1 MDHFKALFQPAQ
13 SGANTYLS
21 RTTLLL
27 DWELQFLSLKPEMK
41 YDSELKILESLKEIN
56 LGSNATGNR
65 FLVTTGDKGYTLT
78 GLCPTVI
85 SRCFSHAHKEQIT
98 ASSLQV
104 PSIWNL
110 PNPRHS
116 LTPGFK
122 NIFKKIWAAAYHNS
136 LSFKKTA
143 DHRLYRSIEGL
154 SSRSVPFSRQENL
167 EDYLSD
173 MYIHALAKILHL
185 PGHRTPSLPHDESY
199 SAQRQIHGF
208 SSSKAQNFLSKSTLL
223 YPWMLQLARS
233 HPKIVFEYLSLRKKK
248 CPKSSY
254 EGRSPESVCGC
265 EFCEF
270 SRRYA
275 VPLGKLKV
283 PCRSE
288 EGVRYMITTAET
300 GYTLKGL
307 SSRIISRCFFETDQN
322 QIKASGLEVPSLL
335 DIPQEHL
342 LKPLCNDIL
351 KELEADAASHPLPNV
366 VHVYAWSNSTS
377 NEVCATPLARS
388 SDEANFS
395 YNEAS
400 CSNNGV
406 SSDTERERDYVKIG
420 LSELELLLKSTRA
433 SLSDPEK
440 GTSTHPENE
449 GAEPLLN
456 RTRLAEATLVVAAK
470 LAPGLF
476 TQGSGGSSSLHKAK
490 ILKQFATICN
500 LIAFLCCFY
509 GILVCGGRPRRAARI
524 ITVVGY
530 TALGFCFVGMTGM
543 TLSDDL
549 NLWFTAATCTALLSI
564 LIFALDIFK

>member
-21 RTTLLL
+21 QTTLLL
-27 DWELQFLSLKPEMK
+27 DWELQFLSLKPEMV
-41 YDSELKILESLKEIN
+41 
-56 LGSNATGNR
+56 LG
-65 FLVTTGDKGYTLT
+65 TTGDKGYTLT

-85 SRCFSHAHKEQIT
+85 SRCFSHAHKDQIT
-98 ASSLQV
+98 AAGLQV

-110 PNPRHS
+110 PNPGHF
-116 LTPGFK
+116 LTPGLF
-122 NIFKKIWAAAYHNS
+122 
-136 LSFKKTA
+136 
-143 DHRLYRSIEGL
+143 RSIEGL
-154 SSRSVPFSRQENL
+154 SPRSVPFSGQENL
-167 EDYLSD
+167 EQKL
-173 MYIHALAKILHL
+173 LHL
-185 PGHRTPSLPHDESY
+185 PGHPTLSLPHDESY
-199 SAQRQIHGF
+199 SAQCQIHGF

-223 YPWMLQLARS
+223 DPWMLQLAHS

-288 EGVRYMITTAET
+288 EGVRYMSTIAET

-307 SSRIISRCFFETDQN
+307 SPRIISRCFFEADQD
-322 QIKASGLEVPSLL
+322 QIKALGLEVPSLL

-366 VHVYAWSNSTS
+366 VYAYAWSNATA

-388 SDEANFS
+388 SDEASFS

-406 SSDTERERDYVKIG
+406 SSD
-420 LSELELLLKSTRA
+420 S
-433 SLSDPEK
+433 EK

-470 LAPGLF
+470 LAPSLF
-476 TQGSGGSSSLHKAK
+476 TQGSSGSSSLHKAK
-490 ILKQFATICN
+490 IFKQFAAICN

-524 ITVVGY
+524 ITGVRLY
-530 TALGFCFVGMTGM
+530 CPWILFCG
-543 TLSDDL
+543 DDRDD
-549 NLWFTAATCTALLSI
+549 FER
-564 LIFALDIFK
+564 

>member
-41 YDSELKILESLKEIN
+41 YDSELKNLESLKEIN
-56 LGSNATGNR
+56 LVSNATGNR
-65 FLVTTGDKGYTLT
+65 FLATTGDKGYTLT

-98 ASSLQV
+98 ASSLHV

-116 LTPGFK
+116 LTPGLK
-122 NIFKKIWAAAYHNS
+122 PKIS
-136 LSFKKTA
+136 
-143 DHRLYRSIEGL
+143 SIL
-154 SSRSVPFSRQENL
+154 QARKSR
-167 EDYLSD
+167 
-173 MYIHALAKILHL
+173 AKILHL

-199 SAQRQIHGF
+199 SAKRQIHGF

-223 YPWMLQLARS
+223 DPWMLQLARS
-233 HPKIVFEYLSLRKKK
+233 HPEIFFEYVSLRKKK

-275 VPLGKLKV
+275 VPLGKLKL
-283 PCRSE
+283 PHRSE

-307 SSRIISRCFFETDQN
+307 SPRIISRCFSEADQD

-351 KELEADAASHPLPNV
+351 KELEVDAASHPLPNV
-366 VHVYAWSNSTS
+366 VCANAWSNST
-377 NEVCATPLARS
+377 TPIPLARS
-388 SDEANFS
+388 SDEASFS
-395 YNEAS
+395 YNVE
-400 CSNNGV
+400 
-406 SSDTERERDYVKIG
+406 SSDSGKGSIIMVGLEMKI
-420 LSELELLLKSTRA
+420 
-433 SLSDPEK
+433 
-440 GTSTHPENE
+440 
-449 GAEPLLN
+449 
-456 RTRLAEATLVVAAK
+456 
-470 LAPGLF
+470 
-476 TQGSGGSSSLHKAK
+476 
-490 ILKQFATICN
+490 
-500 LIAFLCCFY
+500 
-509 GILVCGGRPRRAARI
+509 
-524 ITVVGY
+524 
-530 TALGFCFVGMTGM
+530 
-543 TLSDDL
+543 
-549 NLWFTAATCTALLSI
+549 
-564 LIFALDIFK
+564 